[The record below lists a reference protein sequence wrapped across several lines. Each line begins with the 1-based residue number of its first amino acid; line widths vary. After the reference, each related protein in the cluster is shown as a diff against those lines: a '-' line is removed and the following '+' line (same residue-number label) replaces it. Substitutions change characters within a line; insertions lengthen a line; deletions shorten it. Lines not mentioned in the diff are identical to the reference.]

1 MPVLASTLEILET
14 DTRVTQLEWVGH
26 VLSNPDSV
34 ATSRIPGILFLLKG
48 MKL

>member
-1 MPVLASTLEILET
+1 MPVQASILEPLET
-14 DTRVTQLEWVGH
+14 DTRDTQLEWVRH
-26 VLSNPDSV
+26 VLANPDSV